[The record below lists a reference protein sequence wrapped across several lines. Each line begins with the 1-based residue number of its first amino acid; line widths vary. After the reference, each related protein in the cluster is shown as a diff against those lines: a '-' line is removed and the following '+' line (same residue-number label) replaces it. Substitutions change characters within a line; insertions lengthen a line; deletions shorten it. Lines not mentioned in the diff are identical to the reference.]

1 MPNCPNCGEYFS
13 GNPDYC
19 PRCLQ
24 NLQKSTSHFR
34 PSSYA
39 TNTGSAIQ
47 TFKKNI
53 GSAIQILACI
63 TLAINIIATIVGA
76 IVAGTSSRHFNFGA
90 FILILLGGLI
100 VSVVAFMVLYGFG
113 RLVESSITTSED
125 THAMRVC
132 LEAIKKRQEMEADG
146 KE

>member
-1 MPNCPNCGEYFS
+1 MPQMFAKFTKN
-13 GNPDYC
+13 
-19 PRCLQ
+19 
-24 NLQKSTSHFR
+24 TSHFC
-34 PSSYA
+34 PPSYA
-39 TNTGSAIQ
+39 MNTGSAIQ

-100 VSVVAFMVLYGFG
+100 VSVVAYMMLYGFG